1 VPRALLVLLAAATF
15 AAGSAAAQTAQPA
28 QRPAATAK
36 PAIAKPATAAAPAA
50 AAADTLGRIRAAKQ
64 INVAF
69 SGDSLPFSFV
79 DDKGQPA
86 GFSIDLCKRVIAQI
100 GRTTGLPDLKT
111 NWLVGTVAER
121 IAMVASGKADLDCAN
136 TSATLSRMESVDFS
150 GLIFVDGGGFLVRAD
165 SPAKRFTDLA
175 GKNIGVL
182 AGTTTEKRLDE
193 ALKARLVNAKVTK
206 LKDGSEGIAMLESG
220 SLDAFASDKIKL
232 VGLAAQAKDP
242 NALAMLQDDLSFE
255 PYAFA
260 MPRNDSAFRL
270 QVNRALTQVY
280 NSPELESIFTR
291 WLGKIGR
298 PSGLLAAMYLLN
310 TWPE

>member
-1 VPRALLVLLAAATF
+1 MPRALLAFLAAATF
-15 AAGSAAAQTAQPA
+15 VAGLATGPAAAQTAP
-28 QRPAATAK
+28 RPAATAK
-36 PAIAKPATAAAPAA
+36 PATAVAAATATAT
-50 AAADTLGRIRAAKQ
+50 DTLGKIRAAKQ

-86 GFSIDLCKRVIAQI
+86 GFSIDLCKRVIVQI
-100 GRTTGLPDLKT
+100 GRAAGVPDLKT
-111 NWLVGTVAER
+111 HRLVGTVAER

-136 TSATLSRMESVDFS
+136 TSATLSRMADVDFS
-150 GLIFVDGGGFLVRAD
+150 ALIFVDGGGFLVRSD
-165 SPAKRFTDLA
+165 SSAKRFAELA

-182 AGTTTEKRLDE
+182 SGTTTEKRLDE
-193 ALKARLVNAKVTK
+193 ALKTRLVNAKVTK
-206 LKDGSEGIAMLESG
+206 LNDGNEGIAMLESG

-242 NALAMLQDDLSFE
+242 NALAMLPDDLSIE

-280 NSPELESIFTR
+280 NSPELENIFTR

>member
-1 VPRALLVLLAAATF
+1 MIKTLFAALAAALAIGL
-15 AAGSAAAQTAQPA
+15 AAGGADAQTV
-28 QRPAATAK
+28 PAAK
-36 PAIAKPATAAAPAA
+36 PDALP
-50 AAADTLGRIRAAKQ
+50 DTLAKIRAAKQ

-79 DDKGQPA
+79 DDKGQAA

-100 GRTTGLPDLKT
+100 GRAISTPDLKT
-111 NWLVGTVAER
+111 NWVVGTVSER

-136 TSATLSRMESVDFS
+136 TTTTLTRMNDVDFS
-150 GLIFVDGGGFLVRAD
+150 ALIFIDGGGFLVRAD
-165 SPAKRFTDLA
+165 SPAKRFADLA
-175 GKNIGVL
+175 GKNIGVIS
-182 AGTTTEKRLDE
+182 GTTTEKRLAE
-193 ALKARLVNAKVTK
+193 ALRSRLVNAKVTR
-206 LKDGSEGIAMLESG
+206 LRDGNEGIAMLESG

-242 NALAMLQDDLSFE
+242 NALAMLPDDLSLE

-260 MPRNDSAFRL
+260 VPRNDSAFRL

-280 NSPELESIFTR
+280 TSPELESIFHQ

-298 PSGLLAAMYLLN
+298 PSGLLAALYLLN
-310 TWPE
+310 AIPE